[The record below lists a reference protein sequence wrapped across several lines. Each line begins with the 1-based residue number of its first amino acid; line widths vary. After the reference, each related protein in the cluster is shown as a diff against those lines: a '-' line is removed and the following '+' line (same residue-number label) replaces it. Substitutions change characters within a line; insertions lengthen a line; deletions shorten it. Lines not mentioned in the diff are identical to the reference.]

1 MDIFP
6 WCPLLQTRYF
16 CKCFLWAYS
25 PGLSCLNG
33 MKSVICQRFLFRCE
47 NTYVCMYMHV
57 LLPVNIN
64 YISVKPTI
72 CSSTS
77 RHFWVLPELTATS
90 KMPKIFASFLLCPLP
105 FAQSCLLP
113 FQRWGVM
120 KCCNNFCQKNEACSY
135 RRTLSAPN
143 WLAHSLARGGMLPPR
158 SDFTL
163 EVFSSEDR
171 GTECVQAANRDGPLL
186 PRVRG
191 CRSGL
196 QRACVIV
203 YSPK

>member
-1 MDIFP
+1 MDNFH
-6 WCPLLQTRYF
+6 WCPHLKTRYF
-16 CKCFLWAYS
+16 CKCFLWTYP

-33 MKSVICQRFLFRCE
+33 IKSVTCQRILFMYE
-47 NTYVCMYMHV
+47 NTCVYGHT
-57 LLPVNIN
+57 LLPANIN
-64 YISVKPTI
+64 CISVKPTI

-77 RHFWVLPELTATS
+77 RQFWVLPQLTDTS
-90 KMPKIFASFLLCPLP
+90 KMPKIWASFLLCPLP

-113 FQRWGVM
+113 FQRWGVV
-120 KCCNNFCQKNEACSY
+120 KCCGNFCQKNEACSY

-143 WLAHSLARGGMLPPR
+143 WLAHSLARGGTLPPG

-163 EVFSSEDR
+163 EVFTCEDR
-171 GTECVQAANRDGPLL
+171 GTECVQAANRAGPLL